1 MARLNIERQKEL
13 EPLRIKYVIGK
24 LNELGIDYSIKDEHT
39 IEIFYNR
46 NKILFYPY
54 SGYFSGKGVKSGRGL
69 NRLLFQLKSNKSK

>member
-13 EPLRIKYVIGK
+13 EPIRTRYVIGK

-39 IEIFYNR
+39 IEIVYNG

-69 NRLLFQLKSNKSK
+69 NKLLFQLKSNKSK